1 MDSLPKTTL
10 LLGVS
15 ENDVVIPVHV
25 DHEVTFG
32 RRFNLVSLIC
42 HSGSVNKGHY
52 YTYARHGT
60 DWFRIN
66 DKAVLRIADLLVTP
80 SLDIKESYVA
90 LYLSE

>member
-1 MDSLPKTTL
+1 M
-10 LLGVS
+10 
-15 ENDVVIPVHV
+15 

-66 DKAVLRIADLLVTP
+66 DKAVLRIADSLVTP
-80 SLDIKESYVA
+80 SLDNKESYVA
-90 LYLSE
+90 LYSSE